1 MRVISISETKQN
13 SNHKRVK
20 SDTVESRQTKIIQMV
35 GPANNFPS
43 ISFKNLP
50 VKEKGL
56 NEYDYENPI
65 SQNLIFD
72 QQK

>member
-35 GPANNFPS
+35 GPTNNFPS

-56 NEYDYENPI
+56 NEYDCENPV

-72 QQK
+72 